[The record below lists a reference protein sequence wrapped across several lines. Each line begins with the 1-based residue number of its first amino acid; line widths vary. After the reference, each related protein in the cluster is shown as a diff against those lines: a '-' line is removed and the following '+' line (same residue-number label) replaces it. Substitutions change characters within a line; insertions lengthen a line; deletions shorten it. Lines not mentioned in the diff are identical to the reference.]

1 MEVQLMEFLQ
11 LRYFQDAA
19 QTQNFSKTAQK
30 FSVPTSAVSQSI
42 RRLERE
48 LGIPLFERRANRISL
63 NEEGKLLY
71 HTVYQMDKTFEDMKR
86 QLSDRQESL
95 SGEIRLEISCNRQIV
110 SDAIREFGR
119 KYPKV
124 SFVLNHGTPVDGEF
138 DLIISDDELLK
149 DRLSN
154 VALITEPIA
163 VAFSKNH
170 PLAACGEVELKAL
183 SAERF
188 VTMQPGRRLHYLTQ
202 NLCARAGFVPRISIQ
217 CDDPFYIRQYIEMGL
232 GIGFV
237 PMFSWKGQL
246 PEGLVCKTLDGI
258 TRTTYAYWN
267 PSRYMT
273 KATRQF
279 LELLQQLCGN

>member
-1 MEVQLMEFLQ
+1 MEFLQ

-30 FSVPTSAVSQSI
+30 FGVPTSAVSQSI

-48 LGIPLFERRANRISL
+48 LGTPLFERSANRISL
-63 NEEGKLLY
+63 NENGKLLY
-71 HTVYQMDKTFEDMKR
+71 RAVYQMDKTLEDIKR
-86 QLSDRQESL
+86 QFSDQKDDL
-95 SGEIRLEISCNRQIV
+95 AGEVRMEISCNRRIV
-110 SDAIREFGR
+110 SDAIRQFGQM
-119 KYPKV
+119 YPKV
-124 SFVLNHGTPVDGEF
+124 SFVLSHGAPADGDF

-149 DRLSN
+149 DRLSR
-154 VALITEPIA
+154 VALITEPVA

-170 PLAACGEVELKAL
+170 PMASCEEIALKDLA
-183 SAERF
+183 AERF

-202 NLCARAGFVPRISIQ
+202 SLCAQAGFLPKISIQ
-217 CDDPFYIRQYIEMGL
+217 CDDPFYIRQYIEMDL

-237 PMFSWKGQL
+237 PTFSWKGQL
-246 PEGLVCKTLDGI
+246 PEGLVCKTLEGI
-258 TRTTYAYWN
+258 TRTTYAYWD

-279 LELLQQLCGN
+279 LELLKHLSNEG